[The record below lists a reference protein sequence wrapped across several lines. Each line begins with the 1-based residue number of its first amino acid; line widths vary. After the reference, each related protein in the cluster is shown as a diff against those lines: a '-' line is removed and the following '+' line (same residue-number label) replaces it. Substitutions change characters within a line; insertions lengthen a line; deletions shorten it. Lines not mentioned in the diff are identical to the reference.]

1 MQHCQQNFIIDVIIG
16 EIVATYA
23 TKIIMSE
30 MQSLARGLRILDLI
44 ASADHALGV
53 TEIATILDVDKSSV
67 SRLVK
72 TLVKYEYVQ
81 PDTGSRGYVLGRRF
95 RQISW
100 HLLNRMPVREKAKPY
115 LYRLVEQTGECAHT
129 AVYSEGKALMIDD
142 VQAEASLR
150 VVGGI
155 GRMIPLHCTA
165 VGKALLAFSDLP
177 TPTHLNM
184 ETSRTITDPE
194 TLAWHLEQIR
204 DLGYALDDEEHQ
216 EGVRCMAAPVYDYM
230 GTVIAVI
237 GISGPTVRMTDRRIP
252 ELAQMVMEAARELSD
267 DLRFAASP
275 GRTKS
280 LARNQLLEE

>member
-1 MQHCQQNFIIDVIIG
+1 M
-16 EIVATYA
+16 T
-23 TKIIMSE
+23 E
-30 MQSLARGLRILDLI
+30 MQSLARGLKILDLI
-44 ASADHALGV
+44 ANADHALSI
-53 TEIATILDVDKSSV
+53 TEMANILDYDKSSV

-81 PDTGSRGYVLGRRF
+81 PDTGSRGYALGKRI

-100 HLLNRMPVREKAKPY
+100 HLLNRMPIREKAKPY

-177 TPTHLNM
+177 IPAYLEA
-184 ETSRTITDPE
+184 ETTRTITDHE
-194 TLAWHLEQIR
+194 TLERHLEQIR
-204 DLGYALDDEEHQ
+204 ASGYALDDEEHQ
-216 EGVRCMAAPVYDYM
+216 EGVRCLAAPVYDYM
-230 GTVIAVI
+230 GIMIATI
-237 GISGPTVRMTDRRIP
+237 GISGPTVRVTDRRIP
-252 ELAQMVMEAARELSD
+252 ELGRMVIDAARELSD
-267 DLRFAASP
+267 DLRCSAP
-275 GRTKS
+275 VNDNKGRSTAPRRS
-280 LARNQLLEE
+280 R

>member
-1 MQHCQQNFIIDVIIG
+1 M
-16 EIVATYA
+16 A
-23 TKIIMSE
+23 E
-30 MQSLARGLRILDLI
+30 MRSLARGLKILDLI
-44 ASADHALGV
+44 ANADHAPSITEMANILGC
-53 TEIATILDVDKSSV
+53 DKSSV

-72 TLVKYEYVQ
+72 TLVKYEYAQ
-81 PDTGSRGYVLGRRF
+81 PDTGSRGYVLGKRI

-177 TPTHLNM
+177 IPARL
-184 ETSRTITDPE
+184 ETETARTMTDHDALE
-194 TLAWHLEQIR
+194 RHLEQIR
-204 DLGYALDDEEHQ
+204 ALGYALDDEEHQ
-216 EGVRCMAAPVYDYM
+216 EGVRCLAAPVYDYM
-230 GTVIAVI
+230 GIMIATV
-237 GISGPTVRMTDRRIP
+237 GISGPTVRVTDRRIP
-252 ELAQMVMEAARELSD
+252 ELARMVMDAARELSN
-267 DLRFAASP
+267 DLRYSASVNSSK
-275 GRTKS
+275 GRSTGLRKTV
-280 LARNQLLEE
+280 EK